1 LVRRGPFAWAAVRL
15 KNGNTLI
22 SGNQHGYV
30 REVDSRGEVVWEFM
44 QKDVPD
50 IALYTIQDVSGLA
63 NGNTVICNWCP
74 NGVKDKNDWPTTV
87 QVLEVTPEKKLVWA
101 LREWAEPA
109 DLGPAS
115 SLQLLDEPGAAENGD
130 LMR

>member
-1 LVRRGPFAWAAVRL
+1 VRL

-22 SGNQHGYV
+22 SGNQHAYV
-30 REVDSRGEVVWEFM
+30 REVNARGEVVWELT

-50 IALYTIQDVSGLA
+50 TALYTIQEVSRLA
-63 NGNTVICNWCP
+63 NGNAVVCNWCP
-74 NGVKDKNDWPTTV
+74 GRVKDKKVWPSTV
-87 QVLEVTPEKKLVWA
+87 QVLEVTPEKKVVWA

-115 SLQLLDEPGAAENGD
+115 SLQLLDEPGVAENRE